1 VRARR
6 AGLAGVDGVAA
17 HLRPLGREV
26 PHHAQASWA
35 TGAIPSPAPVVV
47 CCDVA
52 CNILGGIYWAMS
64 GFTPKPAL
72 AAAAG

>member
-1 VRARR
+1 VSTAS
-6 AGLAGVDGVAA
+6 L
-17 HLRPLGREV
+17 LTFV
-26 PHHAQASWA
+26 PSAVKFLIMPQASWA
-35 TGAIPSPAPVVV
+35 TGAIPIPALVVV
-47 CCDVA
+47 CFDVA